1 MEVEG
6 SGKVVLS
13 GFNLDPE
20 EMIAVNNVV
29 KNYSDKMNHKIGF
42 KELRLRLKK
51 SLHGKAFL
59 HEIRGTLITDKQYK
73 STVTDYNL
81 YAVIAEVLEKLM
93 HEAEHNERTNRQKK

>member
-6 SGKVVLS
+6 SRKVVLS

-81 YAVIAEVLEKLM
+81 YAVIAKVLEKLM

>member
-81 YAVIAEVLEKLM
+81 YAVIAKVLEKLM